1 MSSSTSTSI
10 PSISTSA
17 PPVSTSLG
25 YTLIDDAEYSF
36 EEASSLPKAV
46 FANTCTFNSGDGISR
61 NLGHYTIGN
70 FYIDC
75 DLLEPHSCQRPID
88 KNHAELLHDQFT
100 NQGILRDQNPGV
112 VIGNG
117 PGWMKIKTS
126 HAYKITSQCSF
137 LSELRL
143 SPGGPIGQVIR
154 GGHRTKAIKLYS
166 DKKQEPEENFWLY
179 TVFIPGNIIYLSF
192 IAVFLT

>member
-1 MSSSTSTSI
+1 MSSSTSTSV
-10 PSISTSA
+10 PSTSTSA
-17 PPVSTSLG
+17 PPVSTSLS

-75 DLLEPHSCQRPID
+75 DLLEPHPCQRPID
-88 KNHAELLHDQFT
+88 KNHAELLHERFAK
-100 NQGILRDQNPGV
+100 QGILCDQNPGV

-117 PGWMKIKTS
+117 LGWMKIKTS
-126 HAYKITSQCSF
+126 HAYKITSKCSF
-137 LSELRL
+137 LSELCL
-143 SPGGPIGQVIR
+143 SPG
-154 GGHRTKAIKLYS
+154 
-166 DKKQEPEENFWLY
+166 
-179 TVFIPGNIIYLSF
+179 
-192 IAVFLT
+192 